1 MRRTFLGLAFVALAA
16 SLAWG
21 VTRDERAFP
30 HEKHVRVFP
39 TCFGC
44 HDGVRTADA
53 SKLFP
58 DPQACA
64 SCHDGTQLKR
74 VAWSGPSR
82 RATNLRFTHQQH
94 QREAGFGTGTSEC
107 QACHRVPGRTEF
119 MAVQR
124 AVPAN
129 CISCH
134 EGPRQAHQASAHLAA
149 DSPCATCHVPVTRA
163 AALTAD
169 RIAAFPKPPSH
180 ERRDFIQSHAPGTKD
195 NTQSCATCHA
205 RESCERCHVNA
216 DKVQPIAALGNDARV
231 ASLVK
236 GRAPSY
242 PEPASHRDPDF
253 VTAHGG
259 AARTSPATCANCHA
273 QPSSKSCHTGRGA
286 EKVIA
291 QLPMPKRG
299 GARGVELVRRT
310 DWSLSQA
317 GPQGTPAATPA
328 RTVRNDGRRPI
339 EEALA
344 DTGAARH
351 FVRVHPAGYD
361 KAHEVD
367 ASTKRLDCASCHAK
381 RFCADCHQGEGRRRY
396 HPANF
401 VQRHPADVYG
411 RNQTCASCHNTEVF
425 CKSCHERSGLGS
437 KGALNTSY
445 HNAQPNWL
453 LQHARA
459 ARQELT
465 SCTTCHQQR
474 DCMRCH
480 SQAGWGVNPHGP
492 GFNAES
498 MSKRNRQMCLAC
510 HFTDPL
516 QKQ

>member
-163 AALTAD
+163 ASVQAQRMTAV
-169 RIAAFPKPPSH
+169 RW
-180 ERRDFIQSHAPGTKD
+180 R
-195 NTQSCATCHA
+195 
-205 RESCERCHVNA
+205 
-216 DKVQPIAALGNDARV
+216 
-231 ASLVK
+231 AS
-236 GRAPSY
+236 RA
-242 PEPASHRDPDF
+242 
-253 VTAHGG
+253 
-259 AARTSPATCANCHA
+259 
-273 QPSSKSCHTGRGA
+273 
-286 EKVIA
+286 
-291 QLPMPKRG
+291 
-299 GARGVELVRRT
+299 
-310 DWSLSQA
+310 
-317 GPQGTPAATPA
+317 
-328 RTVRNDGRRPI
+328 
-339 EEALA
+339 
-344 DTGAARH
+344 
-351 FVRVHPAGYD
+351 
-361 KAHEVD
+361 
-367 ASTKRLDCASCHAK
+367 
-381 RFCADCHQGEGRRRY
+381 
-396 HPANF
+396 
-401 VQRHPADVYG
+401 
-411 RNQTCASCHNTEVF
+411 
-425 CKSCHERSGLGS
+425 
-437 KGALNTSY
+437 
-445 HNAQPNWL
+445 
-453 LQHARA
+453 
-459 ARQELT
+459 
-465 SCTTCHQQR
+465 
-474 DCMRCH
+474 
-480 SQAGWGVNPHGP
+480 
-492 GFNAES
+492 
-498 MSKRNRQMCLAC
+498 
-510 HFTDPL
+510 
-516 QKQ
+516 